1 MLLTFELLQYA
12 ERNSDGTITV
22 SRDAPESVVKK
33 FETLAELYGSENIRF
48 YSNLEKEEKEQ
59 NSGD

>member
-48 YSNLEKEEKEQ
+48 YSNLEQEGK
-59 NSGD
+59 